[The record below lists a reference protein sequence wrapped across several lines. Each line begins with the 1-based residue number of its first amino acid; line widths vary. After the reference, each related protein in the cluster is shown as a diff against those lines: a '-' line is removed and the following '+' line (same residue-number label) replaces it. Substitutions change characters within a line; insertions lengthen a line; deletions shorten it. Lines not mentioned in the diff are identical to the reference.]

1 MTAPPATAIPDEL
14 AAELGAALAAY
25 GFAGPAEPVQSG
37 LINRTFVVYA
47 AGTAAGAA
55 GTAGTAGT
63 APGAAGTAALGT
75 APGAGASTAA
85 DAPRPVAVLQRLHRV
100 FAAEV
105 NLDIEAVTA
114 HLAACGLETP
124 RLLATS
130 DGGRWHVQPG
140 GVWRALSY
148 VPGTTL
154 HRIEQPGTAR
164 AAAALCGRFHRA
176 LDTLAHDYAF
186 ARAGVHDTPAHLA
199 RLRERVEAG
208 APGGEVDRDAAEL
221 LAAARALGRDILDAA
236 ARLPP
241 LADLPLRHT
250 HGDLKISNVL
260 FFPGE
265 PERARCLVDLD
276 TLGRQSLAYELGD
289 AMRSWC
295 NPRGEDEVDV
305 HVDEAIFAAAM
316 AGYREGA
323 GARPPAAAPA
333 SIVPGLETVCVE
345 LAARFCRDVFDD
357 SYFGWNPQ
365 RFPSR
370 RAHNLIRAHSQLA
383 LARSVR
389 AARRALAA
397 LV

>member
-1 MTAPPATAIPDEL
+1 
-14 AAELGAALAAY
+14 
-25 GFAGPAEPVQSG
+25 
-37 LINRTFVVYA
+37 
-47 AGTAAGAA
+47 
-55 GTAGTAGT
+55 
-63 APGAAGTAALGT
+63 
-75 APGAGASTAA
+75 
-85 DAPRPVAVLQRLHRV
+85 
-100 FAAEV
+100 
-105 NLDIEAVTA
+105 
-114 HLAACGLETP
+114 
-124 RLLATS
+124 
-130 DGGRWHVQPG
+130 
-140 GVWRALSY
+140 
-148 VPGTTL
+148 
-154 HRIEQPGTAR
+154 
-164 AAAALCGRFHRA
+164 
-176 LDTLAHDYAF
+176 
-186 ARAGVHDTPAHLA
+186 
-199 RLRERVEAG
+199 
-208 APGGEVDRDAAEL
+208 
-221 LAAARALGRDILDAA
+221 
-236 ARLPP
+236 
-241 LADLPLRHT
+241 
-250 HGDLKISNVL
+250 
-260 FFPGE
+260 
-265 PERARCLVDLD
+265 VDLD

-323 GARPPAAAPA
+323 GDLPTAAERA